1 MKIAIVTGAS
11 SGMGRETVLQ
21 LANTRTDLEEI
32 WVISRREE
40 RLLASRRELADKVSL
55 RVFALDIAK
64 DEGIAAFAAALE
76 EAAPDVKM
84 LVNAAG
90 YGKMCANC
98 RVSYED
104 ATGMVTINC
113 RSLVAMTQL
122 VLPYMGEGG
131 MVLQYASSAGFLPL
145 PGAAIYAAT
154 KAFVLNYSRSLNEEL
169 RKRKIT
175 VTAVCPGPVDTEF
188 FEVAGIEGSIKA
200 YKKFVMANAKKVAA
214 LALRDSARGKAVS
227 VYGVSIKALRV
238 LVKIVPRGAIVRLL
252 GRSVSGIR

>member
-1 MKIAIVTGAS
+1 MKIVIVTGAS

-21 LANTRTDLEEI
+21 LAKANTGADEI

-40 RLLASRRELADKVSL
+40 RLLALKQELQDKMPL
-55 RVFALDIAK
+55 RVFALDLAK

-76 EAAPDVKM
+76 QAAPQVRM

-90 YGKMCANC
+90 YGKMCANE
-98 RVSYED
+98 RVCYED
-104 ATGMVTINC
+104 ATGMVEINC
-113 RSLVAMTQL
+113 RSLVAVTQL

-131 MVLQYASSAGFLPL
+131 RILQYASSAGFLPL

-154 KAFVLNYSRSLNEEL
+154 KAFVLSYSRALNEEL
-169 RKRKIT
+169 RKRKII

-188 FEVAGIEGSIKA
+188 FKIAGMTGSIKT
-200 YKKFVMANAKKVAA
+200 YKKLVMADAKKVAA
-214 LALRDSARGKAVS
+214 RALRDSARGRAVS
-227 VYGVSIKALRV
+227 VYGAPIKALRV

-252 GRSVSGIR
+252 GRSEA